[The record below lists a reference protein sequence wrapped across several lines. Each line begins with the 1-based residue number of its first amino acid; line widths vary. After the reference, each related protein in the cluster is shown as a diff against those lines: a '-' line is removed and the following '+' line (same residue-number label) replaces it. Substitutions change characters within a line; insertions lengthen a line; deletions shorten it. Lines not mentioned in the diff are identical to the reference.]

1 MDYFRCRIRCCRYL
15 FQINN
20 RMGNKSVSYSSITK
34 KVVMALAGLFL
45 ISFLVIHLAINLLL
59 LCKDDGSAFMVAVE
73 FMTTN
78 PLVKIMEIFLLG
90 GFVIHIIIG
99 LIIQIQNWMARPVRY
114 KVEGFSHLS
123 FFSKYMIHT
132 GAIIFIF
139 LCIHFSNFYF
149 VKLGL
154 VDPPEGV
161 GQEDFYQ
168 MAILL
173 FSDKF
178 YAYLYIILMTFL
190 GFHLHHAF
198 QSAFQTLGLNH
209 TKYTPFIK
217 AVGTLYSIVVPLG
230 FASIPLY
237 FIFIR

>member
-1 MDYFRCRIRCCRYL
+1 
-15 FQINN
+15 
-20 RMGNKSVSYSSITK
+20 MGNKLLSYSSITK

-45 ISFLVIHLAINLLL
+45 ITFLVIHLAINLLL
-59 LCKDDGSAFMVAVE
+59 LLKDDGAAYTVAVE

-78 PLVKIMEIFLLG
+78 PLIKIMEIFLFG
-90 GFVIHIIIG
+90 GLAIHIIIG

-139 LCIHFSNFYF
+139 LSVHFVNFYF
-149 VKLGL
+149 VKLGF
-154 VDPPEGV
+154 VYPPAGV
-161 GQEDFYQ
+161 GKEDFYQ
-168 MAILL
+168 MATLL
-173 FSDKF
+173 FADRF
-178 YAYLYIILMTFL
+178 YAILYVVLMIFL
-190 GFHLHHAF
+190 GFHMHHAF

-217 AVGTLYSIVVPLG
+217 ALGTIYSIVVPLG
-230 FASIPLY
+230 FASIPLF
-237 FIFIR
+237 FIFFK

>member
-1 MDYFRCRIRCCRYL
+1 
-15 FQINN
+15 
-20 RMGNKSVSYSSITK
+20 MGNKLLVYSSITK

-45 ISFLVIHLAINLLL
+45 ISFLVVHLGINLLL
-59 LCKDDGSAFMVAVE
+59 LSNDDGDAFMVAVE

-78 PLVKIMEIFLLG
+78 PLVRIMELFLIG
-90 GFVIHIIIG
+90 GFAVHIVIG
-99 LIIQIQNWMARPVRY
+99 VVIQIQNWMARPVRY
-114 KVEGFSHLS
+114 KVEGYSHLS

-139 LCIHFSNFYF
+139 LCIHFFNFYF

-154 VDPPEGV
+154 VSPPVGV
-161 GQEDFYQ
+161 GKEDFYQ
-168 MAILL
+168 MATLL
-173 FSDKF
+173 FADRF
-178 YAYLYIILMTFL
+178 YAILYVVLMIFL

-217 AVGTLYSIVVPLG
+217 AVSTIYSIVVPLG
-230 FASIPLY
+230 FASIPLF
-237 FIFIR
+237 FIFFK